1 MCVIGREGLT
11 EDTWGALTGGD
22 EELEDE
28 QEIQL
33 ITSLMDALVVK
44 LKLLDDVWR
53 QLPPA
58 TTLRR
63 VHQNC
68 LPMK

>member
-11 EDTWGALTGGD
+11 EDTWGALTGGE
-22 EELEDE
+22 EELEGE

-53 QLPPA
+53 KTPTVTTPPSKPKIG
-58 TTLRR
+58 
-63 VHQNC
+63 C
-68 LPMK
+68 P

>member
-11 EDTWGALTGGD
+11 EDTWGALTGGE

-44 LKLLDDVWR
+44 LKLLDDVWHKTPTVTT
-53 QLPPA
+53 PPSKPK
-58 TTLRR
+58 
-63 VHQNC
+63 NGC
-68 LPMK
+68 P